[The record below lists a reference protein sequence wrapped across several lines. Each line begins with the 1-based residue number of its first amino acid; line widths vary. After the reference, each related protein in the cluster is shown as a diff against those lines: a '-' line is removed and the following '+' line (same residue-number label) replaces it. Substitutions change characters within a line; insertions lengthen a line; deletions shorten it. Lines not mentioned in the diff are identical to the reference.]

1 MRVIFV
7 SGPYRGNVEPNIIKA
22 RRVAVMLWQQGWAV
36 FCPHTNTANF
46 DGECPDDVW
55 LKGDIE
61 ILKRCDA
68 IYMMSTWRESKGSQE
83 EYRIARELGKEI
95 IFQNPL

>member
-1 MRVIFV
+1 MKVIFV
-7 SGPYRGNVEPNIIKA
+7 SGPYRGNVESNIIKA
-22 RRVAVMLWQQGWAV
+22 RRVAIALWQQGWAV

-46 DGECPDDVW
+46 DGECSDDVW

-68 IYMMSTWRESKGSQE
+68 IYMMSTWKDSKGAEE
-83 EYRIARELGKEI
+83 EYRIALELGKEI
-95 IFQNPL
+95 IFQ